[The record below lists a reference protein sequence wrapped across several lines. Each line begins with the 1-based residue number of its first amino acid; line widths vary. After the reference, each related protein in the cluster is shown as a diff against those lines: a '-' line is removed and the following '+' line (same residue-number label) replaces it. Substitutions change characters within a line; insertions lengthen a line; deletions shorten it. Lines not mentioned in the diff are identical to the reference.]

1 MHNNLLILVHPHF
14 KQSVANRIIIESLEK
29 MHFSN
34 LTIKNLYATYPDR
47 NIDVLQEQADLKA
60 HDRIIFQF
68 PLYWYSSPSLLKE
81 WLDVVFTIDFAYS
94 YTGKSFQLQ
103 GKKML
108 ISTTTAGFAEK
119 YTATGH
125 NRFTIPEFLRPFDA
139 TAHFCKMHFEK
150 TLVTHGL
157 LPNLPET
164 EMREK
169 LNHHIEAL
177 KKVIQNHP

>member
-1 MHNNLLILVHPHF
+1 MQKNLLILVHPHF
-14 KQSVANRIIIESLEK
+14 EKSLANRILIENLEN
-29 MHFSN
+29 MCFSN
-34 LTIKNLYATYPDR
+34 LTIKNLYASYPDR
-47 NIDVLQEQADLKA
+47 NIDVAKEQADLKA
-60 HDRIIFQF
+60 HDRVIFQF

-81 WLDVVFTIDFAYS
+81 WFDFVFTPDFAYS
-94 YTGKSFQLQ
+94 YTGKSFQLE

-108 ISTTTAGFAEK
+108 ISITTAGFAEK

-150 TLVTHGL
+150 PIVTHGL
-157 LPNLPET
+157 LPNFAET
-164 EMREK
+164 EMRAK
-169 LNHHIEAL
+169 LTHHTDAL